1 MGHGDGSRSDDEAGR
16 AKLEDE
22 VGGREETKRGGWRA
36 RSREEGREGWEGGE
50 KIGGGGLSFGSWAHR
65 PLESEIASD
74 RN

>member
-1 MGHGDGSRSDDEAGR
+1 MGHGGDSRSDDEAGR

-22 VGGREETKRGGWRA
+22 VGGREETKRWVE
-36 RSREEGREGWEGGE
+36 SEISGRRTKGREGGE
-50 KIGGGGLSFGSWAHR
+50 KIGGLSFGSWAHR